1 MNISSFYLARNI
13 QSLQWYR
20 GGNPVPV
27 NSSSDM
33 RVYSDSVGTR
43 LTIQRARRSDEGEY
57 TVKIQSIQYVDNS
70 NECQRGM
77 LSLLE
82 RYYAAHSPVMF
93 TISSSSSQGD
103 ALISNYLISYNGLPQ
118 YHMLMQAF
126 TSTLQ

>member
-20 GGNPVPV
+20 DGSPVPV
-27 NSSSDM
+27 NSYSDM
-33 RVYSDSVGTR
+33 RVYNNSMGTS

-57 TVKIQSIQYVDNS
+57 TVKIRSIQYVDNN
-70 NECQRGM
+70 NECHRGL

-82 RYYAAHSPVMF
+82 IYYAAHSPVTF

-103 ALISNYLISYNGLPQ
+103 ALISNYLISYDGLPQ

-126 TSTLQ
+126 ISMLQ